1 MTTLPEGASARSQF
15 RVLTRRRGAYDA
27 GQLID
32 VQLQDASTGGL
43 IWARTFSDPAQ
54 AEGFQAEVEEDLET
68 FDADAFRTKYGVPG
82 PS

>member
-15 RVLTRRRGAYDA
+15 RVLTRHRGAYDA
-27 GQLID
+27 GRLID

-43 IWARTFSDPAQ
+43 VWARTFSDPAQ
-54 AEGFQAEVEEDLET
+54 AEDFQTEVEDDLEML
-68 FDADAFRTKYGVPG
+68 DAVAFRAKYGVPS